1 MTHDELLK
9 YVQYE
14 YSSTYEDWCGNVPD
28 SPKALLAVVKLHT
41 PRKAYFGDDEIV
53 CRACGSADI
62 EWTYPCPTIQAIEKE
77 LA

>member
-1 MTHDELLK
+1 MTHDELLAK
-9 YVQYE
+9 IQ
-14 YSSTYEDWCGNVPD
+14 SDYEDNKHFRDERNWKPFT
-28 SPKALLAVVKLHT
+28 ALSAVVELHT

-77 LA
+77 LS